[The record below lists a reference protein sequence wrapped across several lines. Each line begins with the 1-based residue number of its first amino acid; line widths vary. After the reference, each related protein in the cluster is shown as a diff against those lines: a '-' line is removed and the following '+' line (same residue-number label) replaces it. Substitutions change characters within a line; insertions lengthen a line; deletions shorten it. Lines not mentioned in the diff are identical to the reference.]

1 MKVRRPQRRRV
12 HQKYIRHPAEGMDLQ
27 RSLQIGQGV
36 TVRAIIEE
44 GMGDSDE
51 GEGVV
56 EEIAGE
62 ATVGFYIGN

>member
-1 MKVRRPQRRRV
+1 
-12 HQKYIRHPAEGMDLQ
+12 MDLQ